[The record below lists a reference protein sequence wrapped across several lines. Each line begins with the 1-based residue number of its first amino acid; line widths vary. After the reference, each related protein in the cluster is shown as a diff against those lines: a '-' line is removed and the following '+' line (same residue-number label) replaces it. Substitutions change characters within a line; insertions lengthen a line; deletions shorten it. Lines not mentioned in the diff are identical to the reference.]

1 MFCIEYVVKYSINLA
16 KEDFMKTQRNIL
28 IAFILNLS
36 FSVFE
41 VVGGFFTGSIA
52 IVSDALHDAGDALSI
67 GLSYF
72 LEKKSKKAPD
82 ENYTYG
88 YRKYSV
94 LGSLITTMILL
105 CGSVVVI
112 AGAVERLFNPQSIDY
127 SGMIIFAVV
136 GMAVNFLGA
145 MFTHSGDSLNQK
157 AINLHM
163 LEDLLGWA
171 VVLVGAIVM
180 NFTDLSVLDPLM
192 SIGVALFIF
201 INSLKNLKEVLDI
214 FLEKVP
220 ENISL
225 EEIEK
230 KLLSVEGVED
240 VHHIHVRSFDGNV
253 SFASMHIVTEK
264 DPIEIKEKV
273 REVLEGFLIF
283 HSTLELESPLENCGH
298 KHCHIE
304 EGECHGHH
312 HHHHHHH

>member
-1 MFCIEYVVKYSINLA
+1 
-16 KEDFMKTQRNIL
+16 MKTQRNIL

-36 FSVFE
+36 FSIFE
-41 VVGGFFTGSIA
+41 IVGGFFTGSIA

-72 LEKKSKKAPD
+72 LEKKSKKDPD

-94 LGSLITTMILL
+94 LGSLITTIILL
-105 CGSVVVI
+105 TGSLVVI

-136 GMAVNFLGA
+136 GIAVNFLGA
-145 MFTHSGDSLNQK
+145 MFTHSGHSLNQK

-180 NFTDLSVLDPLM
+180 SFTNLYILDPLM
-192 SIGVALFIF
+192 SMGVAVFIL
-201 INSLKNLKEVLDI
+201 INAIGNLRDVLSV

-220 ENISL
+220 EGISL
-225 EEIEK
+225 KNIRES
-230 KLLSVEGVED
+230 LMALEGVKD
-240 VHHIHVRSFDGNV
+240 VHHIHVRSFDGSIN
-253 SFASMHIVTEK
+253 FASMHIVTEENPQK
-264 DPIEIKEKV
+264 IKEKV
-273 REVLEGFLIF
+273 RHILEGLCVP
-283 HSTLELESPLENCGH
+283 HSTLELESPFENCGH
-298 KHCHIE
+298 EHCRIE
-304 EGECHGHH
+304 EKECHEHH